1 MLDYS
6 NLLFTS
12 GPIHV
17 SMNHYLII
25 GLCLSLSAFFS
36 GIELAFIGANK
47 LRIEL
52 QSKQN
57 NIRAQLLSRYQKS
70 PSDFISTVL
79 VANNLALV
87 IYGIYMG
94 DVLTHLLDSFDG
106 TILSFLSASLFIK
119 FLLVTI
125 ISTIIV
131 LVTAEFL
138 PKSLFRINPDPMLSA
153 LIIPFRFFEVLLWP
167 LVWFVKVC
175 SNGIMNLFIKE
186 PLKENKQVFSKVD
199 LDDYIKTLEK
209 SGQHNQAE
217 IDTQIFR
224 NALDFNDLKVND
236 FMIPRMEII
245 GLDIQS
251 TIQELTAVFND
262 SAHSKILIFKDSID
276 QIVGFVHH
284 NDLFDKPKSIKDIIK
299 PVFIVNDSMQAHDL
313 LRAFTQKRK
322 SIAVVVDEFGGTAGM
337 ATIEDVIEEIF
348 GEIEDEF
355 DEQDLIETVIK
366 KDHYLFSTRL
376 EIDYL
381 NSKYNFDIAE
391 GDYTTLGGYITHDA
405 ERIPNKGET
414 VQIGNF
420 EIYITK
426 SLGSRI
432 EEVEVRV
439 ISSV

>member
-1 MLDYS
+1 MLDYCS
-6 NLLFTS
+6 LLFTS
-12 GPIHV
+12 GPIHI
-17 SMNHYLII
+17 SINYYFIIAICLI
-25 GLCLSLSAFFS
+25 LSAFFS
-36 GIELAFIGANK
+36 GIEIAFLGANK

-57 NIRAQLLSRYQKS
+57 NIRAKLLSRYQKR
-70 PSDFISTVL
+70 PADFISTVL

-87 IYGIYMG
+87 VYGIYMG
-94 DVLTHLLDSFDG
+94 EVLTYLLDTTQG
-106 TILSFLSASLFIK
+106 TALDFLSASLFVK

-138 PKSLFRINPDPMLSA
+138 PKSLFRINPDTMLNTFV
-153 LIIPFRFFEVLLWP
+153 IPFRIFEVILWP

-175 SNGIMNLFIKE
+175 SNGIMNIFIKE
-186 PLKENKQVFSKVD
+186 PLKETKKVFSKVD
-199 LDDYIKTLEK
+199 LDDYIKSLEQ
-209 SGQHNQAE
+209 SGHPNQAD

-245 GLDIQS
+245 GLEINS
-251 TIQELTAVFND
+251 SIQELTGLFND
-262 SAHSKILIFKDSID
+262 SAHSKILIFKENID
-276 QIVGFVHH
+276 QVVGFVHH

-299 PVFIVNDSMQAHDL
+299 PIFIVNDSMQAHDL
-313 LRAFTQKRK
+313 LREFTQKRK

-355 DEQDLIETVIK
+355 DEQDLVETVVK

-376 EIDYL
+376 EVDYL
-381 NSKYNFDIAE
+381 NDKYKLNIPE
-391 GDYTTLGGYITHDA
+391 GDYTTIGGYITHDA
-405 ERIPNKGET
+405 ERIPNEGET
-414 VQIGNF
+414 IYISNF
-420 EIYITK
+420 EIHITK

-432 EEVEVRV
+432 EEVEVKV
-439 ISSV
+439 IHSD